1 MDSLNLPTYSFNI
14 KSDGKRKLIFDKLRK
29 RFVVL
34 TPEEWVRQN
43 FIFFLI
49 EEKKYPATLISVEL
63 SINVHR
69 LKRRCDIVVF
79 NNSGVHVLI
88 VECKAAK
95 VKISQEVFDQIA
107 AYNIK
112 LKVKYLIVTNG
123 IDFHCCR
130 IDHENKSYTFL
141 HDIPDYAEIAN

>member
-14 KSDGKRKLIFDKLRK
+14 KSDGQRKLIFDKLRK

-43 FIFFLI
+43 FISFLI
-49 EEKKYPATLISVEL
+49 EEKKYPESLISVEM
-63 SINVHR
+63 SIKVHS

-79 NNSGVHVLI
+79 NNFGIPVLI
-88 VECKAAK
+88 VECKAVN
-95 VKISQEVFDQIA
+95 VKISQDVFEQIA

-112 LKVKYLIVTNG
+112 LKVKYLILTNG
-123 IDFHCCR
+123 IDSYCCL
-130 IDHENKSYTFL
+130 IDHENKSYSFL
-141 HDIPDYAEIAN
+141 KDIPDFFEIRN